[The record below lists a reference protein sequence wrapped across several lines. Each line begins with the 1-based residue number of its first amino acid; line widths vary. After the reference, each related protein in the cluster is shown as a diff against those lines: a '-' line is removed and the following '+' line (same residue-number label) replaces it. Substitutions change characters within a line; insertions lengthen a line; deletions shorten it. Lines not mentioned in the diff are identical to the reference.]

1 MATQVGY
8 PDVAV
13 ETLCAQTERGDA
25 AHAAQPGSG
34 PVGATCGGCA
44 WSLQHKDDRGRQCL
58 KCNLTD
64 WDQLEATDIR
74 PEDHACKYFDQRR

>member
-8 PDVAV
+8 PDLAV
-13 ETLCAQTERGDA
+13 ETLLAQADRTDS

-34 PVGATCGGCA
+34 PVGRTCGDCA
-44 WSLQHKDDRGRQCL
+44 WSLWQKDDRGRRCL

-64 WDQLEATDIR
+64 WDRLEATDIR
-74 PEDHACKYFDQRR
+74 PEDHACKYFDRRQ